1 METLAERRERL
12 SREQRGLDALADA
25 EARITELRQQME
37 QRRSELDHARKQV
50 ERAQA
55 RAQQASVDVRQA
67 QAELVALA
75 VEPVR
80 VGAPI
85 ALVAEM
91 AGVSV
96 EQIRRVLDEPTQTQE
111 PEPAE
116 EPETVEKLVEEWE
129 ENYAE

>member
-12 SREQRGLDALADA
+12 AREQRGLDALADA
-25 EARITELRQQME
+25 EARITELRQAME
-37 QRRSELDHARKQV
+37 QKRSELDHARKQV
-50 ERAQA
+50 ERAQQ

-67 QAELVALA
+67 QAELVTLA

-85 ALVAEM
+85 GLVAEL

-96 EQIRRVLDEPTQTQE
+96 EQLRKALEDTPSEPTAEPTQETAKE
-111 PEPAE
+111 PTE
-116 EPETVEKLVEEWE
+116 ERE
-129 ENYAE
+129 ENYYE

>member
-12 SREQRGLDALADA
+12 AREQRGLDALAAA
-25 EARITELRQQME
+25 EQQITELRQAMGQK
-37 QRRSELDHARKQV
+37 RSELDHARKQV

-55 RAQQASVDVRQA
+55 RAQQQAQAVRQA

-91 AGVSV
+91 AGLSV
-96 EQIRRVLDEPTQTQE
+96 EQIRKALEDTPSEPTADPTQE
-111 PEPAE
+111 IAE
-116 EPETVEKLVEEWE
+116 EPIEDEVESYE
-129 ENYAE
+129 